1 VEPRSRIFFLPFS
14 FTRSDC
20 SGQALSVRSFA
31 ALCPAALWFRGHN
44 RHGGRDLALHHAYI
58 DEEDRN
64 QLGRSGLAS
73 QRLPGNVP
81 PDVAEQG
88 PAAAGTGHSK
98 AGHRG
103 DRRSAE
109 AELADYESPWARPPV
124 HTNSLQPMAGA
135 SSGPAGID
143 ERHRVGQDRSRRRS
157 GAVNLGRV
165 HKLLRGS
172 RPSPRLP
179 GHSCTPVGGVP
190 LIVMM

>member
-31 ALCPAALWFRGHN
+31 ALCPAALWFLGHN

-103 DRRSAE
+103 YPDVPPK
-109 AELADYESPWARPPV
+109 LNSPTMKALGHARPCTRTHCNRWLGPRQALLVSTNDIGSVKTAPV
-124 HTNSLQPMAGA
+124 ADLGQSILGEFISFSAAPVQA
-135 SSGPAGID
+135 
-143 ERHRVGQDRSRRRS
+143 RVFPGTHAPRS
-157 GAVNLGRV
+157 VEC
-165 HKLLRGS
+165 
-172 RPSPRLP
+172 
-179 GHSCTPVGGVP
+179 HS
-190 LIVMM
+190 